1 MSFLKELQAIEAEYE
16 SVVYA
21 PDDTVKYLR
30 ELFYS
35 ECISTK
41 PTPSRRNKEIHATK
55 QEITDVLDYLKSID
69 SQRYTARELMEMI
82 DARPELTYQVTPPRI
97 RHLMSEHKLPFRR
110 AYRS

>member
-1 MSFLKELQAIEAEYE
+1 MSFLNELQAIEAEYE

-21 PDDTVKYLR
+21 PDDVVRYLR

-35 ECISTK
+35 ECISPK
-41 PTPSRRNKEIHATK
+41 PNLTRGNKEIHATK
-55 QEITDVLDYLKSID
+55 QEISAVLEYLKSID
-69 SQRYTARELMEMI
+69 SQKYTARELMEMI